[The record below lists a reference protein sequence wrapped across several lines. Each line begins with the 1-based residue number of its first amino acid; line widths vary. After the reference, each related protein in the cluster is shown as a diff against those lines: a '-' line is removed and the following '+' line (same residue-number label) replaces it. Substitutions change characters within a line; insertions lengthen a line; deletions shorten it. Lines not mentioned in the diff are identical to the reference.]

1 MQRSASKSAN
11 ASEPV
16 GRRKRAARRPPLC
29 CSARLAGARLA
40 ARRRLAARGG
50 HSAPALLGARSRLLH
65 AAARG
70 RTLCLVRLLL
80 LLSEKL
86 VEEAH
91 VVSLIEG
98 AKRSI
103 RKRPQ
108 KSQIRLARKPTGS
121 DGTNL
126 FCRRGGSQG
135 GTAHEEFALCGLWVD
150 RPPDSLSWE
159 AWRMSSARAAVSPR
173 VSRGS
178 SLVPSRPSSPPR
190 SPRP

>member
-16 GRRKRAARRPPLC
+16 GRRKRAARRPPSR
-29 CSARLAGARLA
+29 CSARLAGAGARLA
-40 ARRRLAARGG
+40 AGRRLAARGG

-65 AAARG
+65 AAGRG

-126 FCRRGGSQG
+126 FRRRGGSQG

-159 AWRMSSARAAVSPR
+159 A
-173 VSRGS
+173 
-178 SLVPSRPSSPPR
+178 
-190 SPRP
+190 